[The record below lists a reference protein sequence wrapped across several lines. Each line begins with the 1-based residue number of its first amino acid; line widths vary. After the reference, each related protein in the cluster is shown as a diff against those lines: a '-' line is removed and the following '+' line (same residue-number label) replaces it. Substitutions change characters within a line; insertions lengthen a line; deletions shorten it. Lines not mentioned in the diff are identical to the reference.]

1 MISVGA
7 TLVGCSSAPAPAPLP
22 PGALVAGT
30 AHVTVNG
37 NDLGEF
43 HSGRRH
49 QFGEDLLTISTGN
62 GEQGSTAVV
71 SNAVGLTAKSVA
83 INDLGGFTGSYNE
96 AFPAMR
102 KCPWTGRRT
111 RSPAPSTASTPTSP
125 ASVQRGIQHQGGML
139 TCTSASAEFRNSA
152 FAAPEAHPYFSVRPD
167 GHRRARQKE
176 KHG

>member
-43 HSGRRH
+43 HSVACNSA
-49 QFGEDLLTISTGN
+49 EDLLTISTGN

-96 AFPAMR
+96 GLSGDA
-102 KCPWTGRRT
+102 KVSLDGSTYTITGT
-111 RSPAPSTASTPTSP
+111 VDGFDTDKPSFRS
-125 ASVQRGIQHQGGML
+125 
-139 TCTSASAEFRNSA
+139 SATFSIK
-152 FAAPEAHPYFSVRPD
+152 AAC
-167 GHRRARQKE
+167 
-176 KHG
+176 